1 MSAQASKS
9 RKTARADT
17 TGGPNEAITIPD
29 DDPTPTN
36 SINKRLKDGYKQ
48 RDALIRGNQ
57 NQGLGKALSR
67 FEAATGVDA
76 HFILPHMFACMS
88 YLLAPGG
95 HPCTHHL
102 FFHLPALVT
111 TAQQITSYFLAC
123 EGTARSR
130 EHANVYTRVGT
141 CRSLVVIIAP
151 SVDAQVGCGIVQILR
166 ACSTRR
172 SSST

>member
-88 YLLAPGG
+88 YLLAPGVVTRARIISSFTYLRSS
-95 HPCTHHL
+95 PQL
-102 FFHLPALVT
+102 SRLPLISLRVKAQPVRVSMQTCKLALALV
-111 TAQQITSYFLAC
+111 A
-123 EGTARSR
+123 
-130 EHANVYTRVGT
+130 
-141 CRSLVVIIAP
+141 LVW
-151 SVDAQVGCGIVQILR
+151 
-166 ACSTRR
+166 
-172 SSST
+172 